1 MESQFLWHALET
13 DSVAHELKTDIEQG
27 LSNKE
32 AYSRLS
38 VNGRNE
44 LPDHH
49 SIPVAYMFLRQIVSS
64 MLPILLIFAGYL
76 FYLWSENDD
85 TKLLTTGIV
94 ILGILLVNL
103 ILGSFYELKADRFL
117 YSLRKIARDAVYTRV
132 LRNGYI
138 LHVRVT
144 ELVPGDIIYFEA
156 EDQIPADGRLIEA
169 NQLTIDES
177 DITQTKVAIEKEP
190 SILEKNVQ
198 IHQRKNMV
206 FAKSTVVTGRGKA
219 IVTATGK
226 QTQAYQE
233 GIEDK
238 TRAQRSEF
246 ESVFSRQGSW
256 FALGCIILS
265 AALGAVIV
273 FLFKKPILDGVTAG
287 LILMMSAWP
296 AGLIEAVTMA
306 FAVGMRK
313 LSDLKIV
320 IRNLPEAEKLA
331 DVALIC
337 CSKKGILTQNRM
349 IVRKIFVDGDIIDV
363 EENEDDIDSKIF
375 TDNKNID
382 LTLLLTTAC
391 MSTNAEVKQT
401 SEGWS
406 VEGDPT
412 EGALIIAAMKGGV
425 NKDELSL
432 SLTRVGEIPYDPIR
446 KRISVIYKDSND
458 EIFVFTRGAVENI
471 VAVCCDMQLYGYV
484 ERLNT
489 NRVRAVRSVSHNFAK
504 DHTECVALAYSPLEG
519 DLSNYTVRSIE
530 RDMIFIGMIGLV
542 DPPRTDVKQAVR
554 KCFMG
559 GIKPIM
565 LTDDGKETAIS
576 FARELGI
583 ARGESDVL
591 TGEELDTLGEKE
603 FYDIQERFSIYA
615 DVSPEQK
622 ARIIRTL
629 KESGRITAMIGAS
642 ANDADAIQ
650 EAHIGIA
657 AGQMG
662 SSVSINASDV
672 LIMDNSFSTAVKAIE
687 GTRSTLQNVKKVIR
701 YFLSISLATASI
713 ILFSFI
719 VNIFWKDFAFPP
731 LSLLQILWINLV
743 ASSIPAIGI
752 IFNPFTATPLG
763 DGAYAHGRMFN
774 SELKI
779 NILIRGILTAI
790 FAIIVYAFSL
800 GPTDSWDANQDRA
813 MTAAMTI
820 LVMSQ
825 LAFAFQCCRTSEE
838 GFFRKFFRNRLL
850 LGLVFLVILMH
861 LAIIYVPIV
870 SIIFGTKPLSLI
882 DWIPII
888 VAFAIFWLPL
898 DELFTT
904 NVEYEEEYEE
914 RSYERRDI
922 AEDDLFGSED
932 TEKDDQSDSDNETV

>member
-1 MESQFLWHALET
+1 MESHFLWHALET
-13 DSVAHELKTDIEQG
+13 DSVAHELKTDVEQG

-32 AYSRLS
+32 ASSRLA
-38 VNGRNE
+38 VYGRNE

-76 FYLWSENDD
+76 FYLWSENEDE
-85 TKLLTTGIV
+85 KFLTTGIV
-94 ILGILLVNL
+94 ILGILVVNI
-103 ILGSFYELKADRFL
+103 ILGSFYELKADKFL

-132 LRNGYI
+132 LRNGHI

-156 EDQIPADGRLIEA
+156 GDQIPADGRLIEA
-169 NQLTIDES
+169 NQLSVDEFV
-177 DITQTKVAIEKEP
+177 ITQTKVDVEKEP
-190 SILEKNVQ
+190 SILEKNEQ

-206 FAKSTVVTGRGKA
+206 FAKSSVVAGRGKA

-226 QTQAYQE
+226 QTQAFQE
-233 GIEDK
+233 GIEDE
-238 TRAQRSEF
+238 TIAQHSEF
-246 ESVFSRQGSW
+246 ESVLSRNGSW
-256 FALGCIILS
+256 FAFGCIIFS
-265 AALGAVIV
+265 VALGAVEI
-273 FLFKKPILDGVTAG
+273 FLYKKPILDGVTAG
-287 LILMMSAWP
+287 LILLMAAWP

-313 LSDLKIV
+313 LSYLQIV

-337 CSKKGILTQNRM
+337 CSKKGILTENQM
-349 IVRKIFVDGDIIDV
+349 VAKKIFVDGEIIDV
-363 EENEDDIDSKIF
+363 EDSEDDIDSKILAN
-375 TDNKNID
+375 NKNVD
-382 LTLLLTTAC
+382 LSLLLTAAC
-391 MSTNAEVKQT
+391 MSNNTEVKKT

-406 VEGDPT
+406 IEGDST
-412 EGALIIAAMKGGV
+412 EGALIIAAMNGGV
-425 NKDELSL
+425 NKDELAL
-432 SLTRVGEIPYDPIR
+432 SLTRVGEIPYDPVR
-446 KRISVIYKDSND
+446 KRMSIIYKDSND
-458 EIFVFTRGAVENI
+458 EIFVFTRGSVEN
-471 VAVCCDMQLYGYV
+471 VVDVCCDMQLYGYI

-489 NRVRAVRSVSHNFAK
+489 NRIRAVRSVSRNFAK
-504 DHTECVALAYSPLEG
+504 DHAECIALAYSPLEG

-542 DPPRTDVKQAVR
+542 DPPRTDVKQAVK
-554 KCFMG
+554 KCLMG

-565 LTDDGKETAIS
+565 LTDDAKDTAIS

-591 TGEELDTLGEKE
+591 TGEELDTLDEKE

-629 KESGRITAMIGAS
+629 KESGRITAMIGES

-657 AGQMG
+657 AGQTG

-672 LIMDNSFSTAVKAIE
+672 LIMDNSFNTAVKAIE

-701 YFLSISLATASI
+701 YFLSISLATTCI
-713 ILFSFI
+713 VLFSFI

-731 LSLLQILWINLV
+731 LSLLQVLWINLV
-743 ASSIPAIGI
+743 ASSIPAIAI
-752 IFNPFTATPLG
+752 IFNPFMTNPLG
-763 DGAYAHGRMFN
+763 DGTYAHGRVFN

-790 FAIIVYAFSL
+790 FAIIVYVFSL
-800 GPTDSWDANQDRA
+800 GPTDSLGANQDRA
-813 MTAAMTI
+813 KTAAMTI

-825 LAFAFQCCRTSEE
+825 LAFAFQCCRSSEE
-838 GFFRKFFRNRLL
+838 GFFRKFFSNKLL
-850 LGLVFLVILMH
+850 LSLVILVILMH
-861 LAIIYVPIV
+861 LAIIYVPYV
-870 SIIFGTKPLSLI
+870 SAIFGTKPLSLI

-914 RSYERRDI
+914 RSYDKREI
-922 AEDDLFGSED
+922 AEDEQPGLDDIED
-932 TEKDDQSDSDNETV
+932 EDQHDSDNEKS